1 MARIRTIKPDF
12 WTDERLTECSLSA
25 RLLFIGLWNFADD
38 AGNLQRSA
46 RKLKMQIFPADT
58 IDCEPLI
65 QELMTHGVLRE
76 YSVNGEN
83 FLNIKN
89 FAKHQ
94 IVNRPSKSNI
104 PVPDFSEDS
113 LSAHGVLTEG
123 REGKGMEGKGRE
135 KDIYVGQTENA
146 PLELTPDAPNP
157 ATKPPKS
164 RKAEASDSARRVLDF
179 LNAKTG
185 KAFRPVPVN
194 LSLICARLDEGATEQ
209 DCKSVIARK
218 FRDWKD
224 DVKMRDYLRPATL
237 FNREKFAQYQ
247 GQLVAPTEERQQ

>member
-25 RLLFIGLWNFADD
+25 RLFFIGLWNFSDD

-46 RKLKMQIFPADT
+46 RKLKMQIFPADSL
-58 IDCEPLI
+58 DCEPLI
-65 QELMTHGVLRE
+65 QELLTHGVLRE

-89 FAKHQ
+89 FGKHQ
-94 IVNRPSKSNI
+94 IINRPSKSNI

-113 LSAHGVLTEG
+113 VSAHGVLTDG

-135 KDIYVGQTENA
+135 KDIYVGQSENP
-146 PLELTPDAPNP
+146 PLELTPSTDKAP
-157 ATKPPKS
+157 AKRQKG

-179 LNAKTG
+179 LNTKTG

-218 FRDWKD
+218 VRDWKD
-224 DVKMRDYLRPATL
+224 DVKMREFLRPATL

-247 GQLVAPTEERQQ
+247 GQLVAPTEDRP